1 MSKYLLL
8 VIFCLFI
15 TSEALAGDITLDA
28 ENGVEYHQK
37 EQKMIARGNAVA
49 AKDDLSIKADTLIGY
64 YNPKIKN
71 KLSRVEGVGN
81 VRLSSP
87 EAQAFG
93 NDITYD
99 VNSDEV
105 VLRGAPANIKTADAD
120 IKADGAITYYQS
132 SKKAVATDNI
142 IVTDAKGN
150 KVYADLMTAYFTEGE
165 NGKLVLEKIDME
177 QNLKVVSQDATVTAD
192 KGTYYALDG
201 RVDLFDNVVINQ
213 GGNILKGSKAQS
225 NLNTGVSK
233 MLSDKKKGRVSGV
246 FKEKKEK

>member
-1 MSKYLLL
+1 MKKNLLL
-8 VIFCLFI
+8 TVFCLLLSFNA
-15 TSEALAGDITLDA
+15 SAGDITLDA
-28 ENGVEYHQK
+28 DDGVEYHQK
-37 EQKMIARGNAVA
+37 EQKLIAKGNAVA

-64 YNPKIKN
+64 YNKKIKN
-71 KLSRVEGVGN
+71 KLSRVEGTGN
-81 VRLSSP
+81 VKLSSP

-93 NDITYD
+93 NSITYD

-105 VLRGAPANIKTADAD
+105 VLQGTPANIKTADAD
-120 IKADGAITYYQS
+120 IKADGKITYYQS
-132 SKKAVATDNI
+132 AKKAIATDNI
-142 IVTDAKGN
+142 IVTDSKGN
-150 KVYADLMTAYFTEGE
+150 KVYSDLMTAYFTTGE

-192 KGTYYALDG
+192 KGTYYAIDG

-225 NLNTGVSK
+225 NLNTGISK